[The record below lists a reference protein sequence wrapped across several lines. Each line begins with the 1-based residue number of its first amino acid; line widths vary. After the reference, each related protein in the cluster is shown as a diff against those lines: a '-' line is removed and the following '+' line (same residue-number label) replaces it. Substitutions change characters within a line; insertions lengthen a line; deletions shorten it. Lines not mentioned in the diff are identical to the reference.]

1 MKHHQIIG
9 FLMISANFIRAEH
22 PDNRLLWWSEA
33 WRLLVVKWRRA
44 GNIWS
49 PSTLFSTKLRLM
61 ASTCS
66 TKLHV
71 YDCTA
76 NLFEMWLWI
85 ICEQSGMWVA
95 SCHAGYAVWLNETRK
110 SARGRLKSVNQIIYI
125 YIYRNGR
132 LVTSAYQRIALT
144 EGCYCSQSELQ
155 REFAQD
161 SHASAFVE
169 LKDAAPRRHCQMGIR
184 WELLKDIERLI
195 IVYYCSF
202 LLKRGNVLRVSQGRR
217 NKTVQP
223 RPRGSRAN
231 LQARASGTYL
241 LKRTPCS

>member
-9 FLMISANFIRAEH
+9 FLMISERSIL
-22 PDNRLLWWSEA
+22 NRLLWSSEA
-33 WRLLVVKWRRA
+33 SRLLVVKWRRA

-71 YDCTA
+71 HDCTA

-125 YIYRNGR
+125 YRNVR
-132 LVTSAYQRIALT
+132 VVTIVHIR
-144 EGCYCSQSELQ
+144 EWRSQKG
-155 REFAQD
+155 A
-161 SHASAFVE
+161 
-169 LKDAAPRRHCQMGIR
+169 
-184 WELLKDIERLI
+184 
-195 IVYYCSF
+195 
-202 LLKRGNVLRVSQGRR
+202 
-217 NKTVQP
+217 TVVNL
-223 RPRGSRAN
+223 SCNAN
-231 LQARASGTYL
+231 LRRTLMQAPLWSSKMQL
-241 LKRTPCS
+241 LGDTARSKSDGKYWKINYCILLFIFFKEGQRPQNIRKPSEQDCSA

>member
-125 YIYRNGR
+125 YIFTAMGGWW
-132 LVTSAYQRIALT
+132 LVHIRELR
-144 EGCYCSQSELQ
+144 SQKGATVVNLSCNANLRRTLMQAPLWSSKMQLLGDTARWES
-155 REFAQD
+155 D
-161 SHASAFVE
+161 GNYWKI
-169 LKDAAPRRHCQMGIR
+169 LKD
-184 WELLKDIERLI
+184 
-195 IVYYCSF
+195 
-202 LLKRGNVLRVSQGRR
+202 
-217 NKTVQP
+217 
-223 RPRGSRAN
+223 
-231 LQARASGTYL
+231 
-241 LKRTPCS
+241 